1 MSEQEVA
8 PKEVNVLKRN
18 SDDVGW
24 EYGFLVDPNN
34 KDKVECKFC
43 EDDEVTCVGSSEP
56 HKLGPID
63 KWTRAIDPKATK
75 SESLQQHKPNKE
87 LWKQRTHEVHKY
99 IARWVYNHAIPF
111 NACDNDEFK
120 QMCEAIGQFG
130 SGLEPPSQRDLRESL
145 LDEEYARTKSLL
157 QERDAEKVKNGCSIM
172 TDAWSDRKRRSIMN
186 LCTNCADGSS
196 FISSKEMS
204 DVSHTSEVIFEL
216 VDKAIED
223 IGPDHVVQ
231 VVTDNASNN
240 MGAKKLLA
248 EKRPNIFWTSCATHT
263 INLMLQGI
271 GNMPRF
277 KKVIDQAKAFTIFV
291 YGHTRTLEC
300 LRHFTKGKEIIR
312 PGVTWFASAF
322 LTLNSMLEKKDQLR
336 KMVVHSRWDTL
347 KDVKSKK
354 GKDATATILSPT
366 FWKDVKL
373 CLSVFEP
380 LVKVLRLVDGDVKP
394 SMGFLYGELLKAKR
408 EIKEAY
414 GNVETR
420 YKEVIA
426 IIDKKMKERLDS
438 PLHLTA
444 YLLNP
449 YYSYANPSIFDEPTI
464 TEGFISCVETFYND
478 DEDKQDQTANHEL
491 KKFQDR
497 EGPFNKKLAKAC
509 EKYDYNPASWWR
521 LYGTETPAL
530 QKMATRILSLTSS
543 SSGYERNWST
553 FEMVH
558 TKKRN
563 MLTITRLNKL
573 VFIQFNSKLINK
585 KERIVSKKTTDVLLS
600 SDTTEAQGFLYE
612 DGDECAT
619 VVYRD
624 EEDEEMEGT
633 GIPWSV
639 IGEAVGADQQLQ
651 LRRSARVRQ
660 LYEGEEFDSEE
671 EEFDED
677 DDEYMEPY

>member
-1 MSEQEVA
+1 MSVQQCA
-8 PKEVNVLKRN
+8 PQTETGVTSREEVNVLKRN

-24 EYGFLVDPNN
+24 EYGFLVDANN

-43 EDDEVTCVGSSEP
+43 CHRSQGGVHRLKEHVANVGTNAKKCRKSTQEAKDKCKKSLEDSKRKRKEQAARELELREDVNVSRVGIEDDEVTCVGSSEP

-75 SESLQQHKPNKE
+75 SESLKQQKLNKE
-87 LWKQRTHEVHKY
+87 LWKERTHEVHKY
-99 IARWVYNHAIPF
+99 IARWAYTHAIPF

-130 SGLEPPSQRDLRESL
+130 SGLEPPSLRDLRESL

-157 QERDAEKVKNGCSIM
+157 QEHEAEKVKNGCSVM

-186 LCTNCADGSS
+186 LCTNCADGSG
-196 FISSKEMS
+196 FVSSKEMS

-223 IGPDHVVQ
+223 IGPDDMVQ

-240 MGAKKLLA
+240 MGAKKLLL

-263 INLMLQGI
+263 INLMLQEI

-277 KKVIDQAKAFTIFV
+277 KKVIDQAKALTIFV

-300 LRHFTKGKEIIR
+300 LRHFTEGREIIR
-312 PGVTWFASAF
+312 PGVTRFASAF
-322 LTLNSMLEKKDQLR
+322 LTLNGILEKKDQLR
-336 KMVVHSRWDTL
+336 KMVVHNRWDTL

-366 FWKDVKL
+366 FWKDAKL

-394 SMGFLYGELLKAKR
+394 SMGFIYGELLKAKR

-414 GNVETR
+414 GNVQSR
-420 YKEVIA
+420 YNEVIA
-426 IIDKKMKERLDS
+426 IIDKKMKGRLDS

-449 YYSYANPSIFDEPTI
+449 YYSYGNPSIFDDATI
-464 TEGFISCVETFYND
+464 TVGFISCVETFYHH
-478 DEDKQDQTANHEL
+478 DEDKQDQAVNTEL
-491 KKFQDR
+491 KKFHNR
-497 EGPFNKKLAKAC
+497 EGPFNKKLAKTC
-509 EKYDYNPASWWR
+509 EKIEYN
-521 LYGTETPAL
+521 L
-530 QKMATRILSLTSS
+530 
-543 SSGYERNWST
+543 
-553 FEMVH
+553 
-558 TKKRN
+558 
-563 MLTITRLNKL
+563 
-573 VFIQFNSKLINK
+573 
-585 KERIVSKKTTDVLLS
+585 
-600 SDTTEAQGFLYE
+600 AQGFLYE
-612 DGDECAT
+612 DGDNCAI

-639 IGEAVGADQQLQ
+639 IGEVVGADQQLE

-660 LYEGEEFDSEE
+660 LYEEEFDSKE

-677 DDEYMEPY
+677 EDEYMEPY